1 MIEEV
6 SQLDLQLWTQLQKL
20 KHNSVKCICLGDW
33 NQMGCIGG
41 VSWAGEL
48 LPDTAIQNSN
58 LLKILCD
65 NNRVCLTTPRR
76 SDVELFD
83 YYASLIPGGV
93 RFELPLQEVLAEARA
108 RFPAK
113 PGFPD
118 LSLVISHRL
127 RQSINRRQ
135 NRALA
140 PPDALP
146 LQTVDGLVLLHV
158 GLRLIASLPEGR
170 SRGCVN
176 GGTYVVREVG
186 EEVVLECE
194 ASQREILVPMAFI
207 CSHFRLAFSCVIAAI
222 QGQTCTGRLRV
233 YTKHER
239 FTLKQLFVCSSRA
252 TCEANLKVV

>member
-1 MIEEV
+1 VIEEV
-6 SQLDLQLWTQLQKL
+6 SQIDLQLWTQLQKL
-20 KHNSVKCICLGDW
+20 KHCGVRFLAIGDW
-33 NQMGCIGG
+33 NQFPPVGG
-41 VSWAGEL
+41 HTWAGEL
-48 LPDTAIQNSN
+48 LADTAVETSN

-65 NNRVCLTTPRR
+65 NNRICLTTPRR
-76 SDVELFD
+76 SDVELFN

-93 RFELPLQEVLAEARA
+93 RFDLPLLEVLAEARA
-108 RFPAK
+108 RFPVK

-146 LQTVDGLVLLHV
+146 LQTAEGEVLLHV
-158 GLRLIASLPEGR
+158 GLHLIASLPEKTR
-170 SRGCVN
+170 NCVN
-176 GGTYVVREVG
+176 GGSYTVKEVG
-186 EEVVLECE
+186 EEVILECE
-194 ASQREILVPMAFI
+194 ASQRETLVPLSFI
-207 CSHFRLAFSCVIAAI
+207 CSHMRLAFSCTIASI

-239 FTLKQLFVCSSRA
+239 FTLKHLFVCSSRA
-252 TCEANLKVV
+252 TNAANLELV